1 MLPNPKWF
9 ATLIWVCLFLSPT
22 SAEPVRKIT
31 IDGKFDDWANVP
43 VHKDPAHNEHDTSH
57 SKRDDQPIHVEHAD
71 VDILEYKLA
80 HDEENLYAYFK
91 ARGVIGRT
99 QVGDGKNKPAGR
111 YYAIV
116 TIDLDQNEK
125 TGYWLHEGGFYP
137 TSGGY
142 DVNAEIE
149 FYNGRVNTGHYI
161 NHACRNAEEL
171 KQAFLDQSSGEYQ
184 KGKAGPYKPGFVRGG
199 EGSYAH
205 YTEWVYHPNNTI
217 TFVKDEGPR
226 VLGLI
231 RGALS
236 PDGHELE
243 MIFPFKG
250 FLVDPKGKPLLQL
263 GQKINVSF
271 SLEASGELA
280 EGKQWASNSAAPIIG
295 YHLESA
301 GRNK

>member
-1 MLPNPKWF
+1 MRNVGWTG
-9 ATLIWVCLFLSPT
+9 AALISVCLFLRP
-22 SAEPVRKIT
+22 AFGDPVRKIT
-31 IDGKFDDWANVP
+31 IDGNFADWADVP

-57 SKRDDQPIHVEHAD
+57 SKRDDTPAHVEHAD

-99 QVGDGKNKPAGR
+99 QKAGGKDKPAGR

-116 TIDLDQNEK
+116 TIDLDQDEK
-125 TGYWLHEGGFYP
+125 TGYWLHEGGFFP

-161 NHACRNAEEL
+161 NHACRNPEEL
-171 KQAFLDQSSGEYQ
+171 KQAFLDQSSGQYQ
-184 KGKAGPYKPGFVRGG
+184 KGKAGPYKAGFVRMG
-199 EGSYAH
+199 EGTYTH
-205 YTEWVYHPNNTI
+205 YTEWVYHPNHTI
-217 TFVKDEGPR
+217 TFVKDEGPQ
-226 VLGLI
+226 VLGII

-243 MIFPFKG
+243 MVFPFKG
-250 FLVDPKGKPLLQL
+250 FLGDPKGKPLLQV
-263 GQKINVSF
+263 GQKINASF

-280 EGKQWASNSAAPIIG
+280 EGKQWGSNTAAPIIG
-295 YHLESA
+295 YHLEPPK
-301 GRNK
+301 R

>member
-1 MLPNPKWF
+1 MKF
-9 ATLIWVCLFLSPT
+9 TLCSVGLALI
-22 SAEPVRKIT
+22 SASLLCEPAFSDPVRKIT
-31 IDGKFDDWANVP
+31 IDGNFADWADVP

-57 SKRDDQPIHVEHAD
+57 SKREDTPAHVEHAD

-99 QVGDGKNKPAGR
+99 QVGDKGKPAGR

-149 FYNGRVNTGHYI
+149 FYNGRINTGHYI
-161 NHACRNAEEL
+161 NHACRNPNEQ
-171 KQAFLDQSSGEYQ
+171 KQAFLDQSSGQYQ
-184 KGKAGPYKPGFVRGG
+184 KGKSGPYEPGFVRMG
-199 EGSYAH
+199 EGTYAH

-217 TFVKDEGPR
+217 TFVKDEGPQ
-226 VLGLI
+226 VLGII

-236 PDGHELE
+236 ADGHELE
-243 MIFPFKG
+243 MVFPFKG

-263 GQKINVSF
+263 GQKINASF

-280 EGKQWASNSAAPIIG
+280 EGKQWASNTAAPIIG
-295 YHLESA
+295 YHLEPPK
-301 GRNK
+301 R

>member
-1 MLPNPKWF
+1 MKFDMNRAIA
-9 ATLIWVCLFLSPT
+9 ATIALCLLSRPIL
-22 SAEPVRKIT
+22 AEPPRKIT
-31 IDGKFDDWANVP
+31 IDGTFADWADVP
-43 VHKDPAHNEHDTSH
+43 PYKDPAHNEHDTSH
-57 SKRDDQPIHVEHAD
+57 NKRDDVPAHVEHAD

-99 QVGDGKNKPAGR
+99 QVSGNGKPAGR

-161 NHACRNAEEL
+161 NHACRNPEEL
-171 KQAFLDQSSGEYQ
+171 KQAFLDQSSGQYE
-184 KGKAGPYKPGFVRGG
+184 KGKAGPYKPGFVRMGAG
-199 EGSYAH
+199 TYAH
-205 YTEWVYHPNNTI
+205 YTEWVYHPSNTI
-217 TFVKDEGPR
+217 TFVKDEGPQ
-226 VLGLI
+226 VLGII

-236 PDGHELE
+236 ADGHELE
-243 MIFPFKG
+243 MVFPFKG
-250 FLVDPKGKPLLQL
+250 FLVDAKGKPLLQL
-263 GQKINVSF
+263 GQKINASF

-280 EGKQWASNSAAPIIG
+280 EGKQWASNTAAPIIG
-295 YHLESA
+295 YQLEPHH
-301 GRNK
+301 RK

>member
-1 MLPNPKWF
+1 MLFTPKWVI
-9 ATLIWVCLFLSPT
+9 ALFLIAMLSQP
-22 SAEPVRKIT
+22 AFADPVRKIK
-31 IDGKFDDWANVP
+31 IDGKFADWADVP
-43 VHKDPAHNEHDTSH
+43 TYMDPAHNEHDTSH
-57 SKRDDQPIHVEHAD
+57 SKRDDKPSHVEHAD

-91 ARGVIGRT
+91 ARGLIGRT
-99 QVGDGKNKPAGR
+99 QAGDGKTKPAGR

-149 FYNGRVNTGHYI
+149 WYNGRVNTGHYI
-161 NHACRNAEEL
+161 NHACRNPQEL
-171 KQAFLDQSSGEYQ
+171 KQAFLDQSSGQYK
-184 KGKAGPYKPGFVRGG
+184 KGTDGPYKPGFVRGG
-199 EGSYAH
+199 EGSYKY
-205 YTEWVYHPNNTI
+205 YTEWVYHPNNMI
-217 TFVKDEGPR
+217 TFVKDEGPQ

-231 RGALS
+231 QGALS
-236 PDGHELE
+236 IDGHELE

-280 EGKQWASNSAAPIIG
+280 EGKQWASNTAAPIVG
-295 YHLESA
+295 YHL
-301 GRNK
+301 GLPKTK